1 MQKCSDRCWCVRANG
16 LADAMVVQVSDEL
29 LHARQGL
36 GLGEQLVLPRA
47 HELQVVLRRDGQ
59 LQVLDGYEDG
69 DEDEDQHKLVIS
81 CGE

>member
-1 MQKCSDRCWCVRANG
+1 
-16 LADAMVVQVSDEL
+16 MVVQVSDEL

-59 LQVLDGYEDG
+59 LQVLDGDED
-69 DEDEDQHKLVIS
+69 DEDE
-81 CGE
+81 